1 MGRHSP
7 FVTTPLTWGV
17 TDCNLAILMTYKPSS
32 TSVWPGTIVA
42 IGNATERKAV
52 GLMKIEIPFLTSLC
66 LIATALLTR
75 ATIQG
80 VEQALFATAIEYG
93 LGGRKL
99 LSNIKRLGR

>member
-1 MGRHSP
+1 
-7 FVTTPLTWGV
+7 
-17 TDCNLAILMTYKPSS
+17 
-32 TSVWPGTIVA
+32 
-42 IGNATERKAV
+42 
-52 GLMKIEIPFLTSLC
+52 MKIEIPFLTSLC